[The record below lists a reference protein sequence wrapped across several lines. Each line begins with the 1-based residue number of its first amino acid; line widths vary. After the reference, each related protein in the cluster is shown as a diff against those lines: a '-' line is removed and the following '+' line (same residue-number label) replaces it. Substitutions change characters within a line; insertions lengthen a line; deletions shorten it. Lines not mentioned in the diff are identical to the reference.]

1 MNGLQRDASGLQGGQ
16 GRVTILPVVGRSGPP
31 CPGCLLGLQPFRF
44 LRSHHFNPTYER
56 RIWLAVYPSE
66 QGRESPATSFQPIR
80 GIMSTTTTTEPASG
94 QSRRAVTNPTNT
106 PTSQLERNAANR
118 LRATMAA
125 VKLAFTWLGVRKT
138 LAPEQRTT
146 AARAFHADRELLSA
160 SKLIL
165 DTKNPAYRAVAA
177 VRSEASGYWRTVTLP
192 FPEAGIR
199 LLPQNSLGLFASTMQ
214 TYRERLQEAARELAN
229 QYDAIKSEA
238 QRRLGTL
245 YNASDY
251 PSTLDGLFDL
261 EVSYPT
267 IEPPQYLVALS
278 PEVFQQEQARVR
290 ERFENAVEL
299 AEQAFATELQRLT
312 AHLAERLTGLHDGQ
326 PKVFRDSAVENL
338 REFFERFQRLNIR
351 SSPELD
357 ALVEQAQQTINGIE
371 PQTLRDSNRLRQM
384 VARDFEQIQASV
396 GELLVD
402 RPRRNILRRS
412 SGGAA

>member
-1 MNGLQRDASGLQGGQ
+1 
-16 GRVTILPVVGRSGPP
+16 
-31 CPGCLLGLQPFRF
+31 
-44 LRSHHFNPTYER
+44 
-56 RIWLAVYPSE
+56 
-66 QGRESPATSFQPIR
+66 
-80 GIMSTTTTTEPASG
+80 MSTATTTSHNTG
-94 QSRRAVTNPTNT
+94 QHPTSRTTTQPTNT
-106 PTSQLERNAANR
+106 NSPTSQLERSAAQR
-118 LRATMAA
+118 LRTTMAA
-125 VKLAFTWLGVRKT
+125 VKLSFTWLGVRKT

-165 DTKNPAYRAVAA
+165 DTKNPTYRAVAA
-177 VRSEASGYWRTVTLP
+177 VRSEASSYWRTVTLP

-199 LLPQNSLGLFASTMQ
+199 LLPQNSLGLFANTMQ
-214 TYRERLQEAARELAN
+214 TYRERLQEAARELSG
-229 QYDAIKSEA
+229 QYDTIKSEA

-245 YNASDY
+245 FNASDY

-267 IEPPQYLVALS
+267 IEPPGYLMALH
-278 PEVFQQEQARVR
+278 PDVYQQEQARVR
-290 ERFENAVEL
+290 ERFESAVEL

-338 REFFERFQRLNIR
+338 REFFERFRRLNIR

-357 ALVEQAQQTINGIE
+357 ALVEQAQQTITGIE

-396 GELLVD
+396 GDLLVD
-402 RPRRNILRRS
+402 RPRRNILRR
-412 SGGAA
+412 GQMGAGV

>member
-1 MNGLQRDASGLQGGQ
+1 
-16 GRVTILPVVGRSGPP
+16 
-31 CPGCLLGLQPFRF
+31 
-44 LRSHHFNPTYER
+44 
-56 RIWLAVYPSE
+56 
-66 QGRESPATSFQPIR
+66 
-80 GIMSTTTTTEPASG
+80 MSTATTTSHDTG
-94 QSRRAVTNPTNT
+94 QQVSPRGRQREAQQPVT
-106 PTSQLERNAANR
+106 QQERNAANR

-125 VKLAFTWLGVRKT
+125 VRLSFTWLGVRKT

-146 AARAFHADRELLSA
+146 AARAFHADRELLTA

-199 LLPQNSLGLFASTMQ
+199 LLPQSSLNTFASTMQ
-214 TYRERLQEAARELAN
+214 TYRERLQEAARELSS
-229 QYDAIKSEA
+229 QYDTIKSEA

-245 YNASDY
+245 FNQADY

-267 IEPPQYLVALS
+267 IEPPNYLVSLH
-278 PEVFQQEQARVR
+278 PDVYQQEQARVR
-290 ERFENAVEL
+290 ERFESAVEL
-299 AEQAFATELQRLT
+299 AEQSFAVELQRLT

-326 PKVFRDSAVENL
+326 PKVFRDSTVENL
-338 REFFERFQRLNIR
+338 REFFERFRRLNIR

-357 ALVEQAQQTINGIE
+357 ALVEQAQQTINGVQ

-384 VARDFEQIQASV
+384 VARDFEQIQAAV
-396 GELLVD
+396 GDLLVD
-402 RPRRNILRRS
+402 RPRRNILRR
-412 SGGAA
+412 GQTGAGA

>member
-1 MNGLQRDASGLQGGQ
+1 MSTATTATTSHDTGQ
-16 GRVTILPVVGRSGPP
+16 HTTSRSTI
-31 CPGCLLGLQPFRF
+31 QPTT
-44 LRSHHFNPTYER
+44 N
-56 RIWLAVYPSE
+56 
-66 QGRESPATSFQPIR
+66 PATQ
-80 GIMSTTTTTEPASG
+80 
-94 QSRRAVTNPTNT
+94 
-106 PTSQLERNAANR
+106 TSPNAAQR
-118 LRATMAA
+118 LRTTMAA

-138 LAPEQRTT
+138 LAPEQRMT

-177 VRSEASGYWRTVTLP
+177 VRSEASSYWRTVTLP

-199 LLPQNSLGLFASTMQ
+199 LLPQNSLGLFAQTMQ
-214 TYRERLQEAARELAN
+214 TYRERLQEAARELSG
-229 QYDAIKSEA
+229 QYDTIKSEA

-251 PSTLDGLFDL
+251 PTTLDGLFDM
-261 EVSYPT
+261 EWSVVP
-267 IEPPQYLVALS
+267 IEPPQYLVALN

-290 ERFENAVEL
+290 ERFESAVEL
-299 AEQAFATELQRLT
+299 AEQGFATELQRLT

-338 REFFERFQRLNIR
+338 RDFFDRFRRLNIR

-357 ALVEQAQQTINGIE
+357 ALVEQAQQTINGVE

-396 GELLVD
+396 GDLLVD
-402 RPRRNILRRS
+402 RPRRNILRR
-412 SGGAA
+412 GQTGAGV